1 MLSSQ
6 TKQRKFAMSEKIG
19 TDKRKNTGKHERN
32 RQFANKTVQ
41 NRVLDKKGAKNN
53 TQANSTPAAKAESS
67 NSSRTIRTADQRKN
81 EGNALRNTKPRGRG
95 GSSAT
100 WHKLPPFYKVDYSR
114 VRIVQLTIS
123 NALYSETKLV
133 YWMYWSYTVHY
144 ALSISSYTSVK

>member
-1 MLSSQ
+1 MKKS
-6 TKQRKFAMSEKIG
+6 TKEG
-19 TDKRKNTGKHERN
+19 TNKRKNTGKHERN

-53 TQANSTPAAKAESS
+53 TQANSTPAAKAEGS

-81 EGNALRNTKPRGRG
+81 EGKALRNTRGRG

-100 WHKLPPFYKVDYSR
+100 WHKLPTFYKVDYSR

-123 NALYSETKLV
+123 NALYSEKNLFTGCTV
-133 YWMYWSYTVHY
+133 RTRSTMYYLFQVTP
-144 ALSISSYTSVK
+144 L